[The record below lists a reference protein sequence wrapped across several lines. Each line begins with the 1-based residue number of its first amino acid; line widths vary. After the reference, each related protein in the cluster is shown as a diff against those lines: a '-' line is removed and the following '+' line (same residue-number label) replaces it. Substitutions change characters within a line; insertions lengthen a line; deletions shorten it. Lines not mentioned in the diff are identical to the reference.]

1 MCLLYIVGSPDARR
15 GTIVFLHGAPT
26 QSFSYRVVMAQV
38 SLIEPVDHWNK
49 YNLWNDQLL
58 ALCII
63 QQ

>member
-15 GTIVFLHGAPT
+15 GTIGFLHGAPT

-49 YNLWNDQLL
+49 YNL
-58 ALCII
+58 
-63 QQ
+63 